1 MRTSTDNAV
10 KGTDNAVK
18 GTDNAVK
25 EPLEHPGGRQ
35 GVLIMLLR
43 VLIMLLRVLIMLLRV
58 LIMLLTVEAFGRSQ
72 PSRL

>member
-1 MRTSTDNAV
+1 M
-10 KGTDNAVK
+10 K

-43 VLIMLLRVLIMLLRV
+43 VLIMLLRNRSSTLAGGMARGGSGLRV
-58 LIMLLTVEAFGRSQ
+58 GVRAGRV
-72 PSRL
+72 REIGAGDLVC